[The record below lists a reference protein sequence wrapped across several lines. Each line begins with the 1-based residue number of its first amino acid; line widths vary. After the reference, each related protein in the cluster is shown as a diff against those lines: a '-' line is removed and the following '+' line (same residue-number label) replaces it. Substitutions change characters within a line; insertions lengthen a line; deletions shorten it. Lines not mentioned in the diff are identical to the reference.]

1 MISKVLND
9 APSYLCRMIRAF
21 LQSFGYLLVLA
32 LIWGSS
38 FILMKKGMG
47 SELQPTFSSW
57 QVASIRLVTAMLFFL
72 PFVYKARNLL
82 FNRDTPWFLVVG
94 ILGNGIPAYLFT
106 YAETGISS
114 SMAGMLNSLTPLFT
128 LLVAIAAFRMA
139 FKPLQMLGILIGMSG
154 AALLVFRGSSS
165 EENSLFHASMV
176 VIATILYAFSVN
188 TIRHKLAH
196 VHSVSIAAIAVFY
209 VGVPA
214 LILLLFQQP
223 LDVLEL
229 PGAGWSLLAIVALGL
244 FGTAISLLF
253 WNDLIKRRGAVF
265 STSVT
270 YLIPFVAAFWG
281 WLDGEQFGWTAIIA
295 AVLVLIGIA
304 VVNYAGPA
312 KERN

>member
-1 MISKVLND
+1 
-9 APSYLCRMIRAF
+9 MIRAF
-21 LQSFGYLLVLA
+21 LQSFGYLLILA

-47 SELQPTFSSW
+47 IDAQATFSSW

-72 PFVYKARNLL
+72 PFVYKSRHLL

-94 ILGNGIPAYLFT
+94 FLGNGIPAYLFT

-128 LLVAIAAFRMA
+128 LIVAILVFRMA

-154 AALLVFRGSSS
+154 AALLVFRNNGS
-165 EENSLFHASMV
+165 EQNSLFHAAMV
-176 VIATILYAFSVN
+176 VIATVLYAFSVN

-209 VGVPA
+209 VGIPA
-214 LILLLFQQP
+214 LIMMLFQAP
-223 LDVLEL
+223 WEVMSV
-229 PGAGWSLLAIVALGL
+229 PGAGLSLLAIIGLGV

-253 WNDLIKRRGAVF
+253 WNDLVKRRGAVF

-281 WLDGEQFGWTAIIA
+281 WLDGEQFGWSAIMA
-295 AVLVLIGIA
+295 AVLVLAGIA